1 MGCGPGRQPSARY
14 SPDGGG
20 GWEIL
25 RVDGSTLTTIYTCN
39 EQETCFPDRFHKDGT
54 RVYLQTNKGE
64 GDLVRLE
71 LMDVE
76 TGTTELVESDP
87 ENQVDFD
94 GAIFSNATEELIG
107 TSYVG
112 DRTRYYPKN
121 DAFARDLERVRE
133 ALPEGDYGFRSMTA
147 DDRLMLV
154 AVDSDVDPSSTYV
167 YDRQSGEAELL
178 YRTRPEV
185 PTEHMANMRPVRYT
199 ARDGVEI
206 PAYLTVPKG
215 VEPRNLAVVILP
227 HGGPWA
233 RDAWGFGGFGSSPTA
248 AMRS

>member
-14 SPDGGG
+14 PPDGGG

-54 RVYLQTNKGE
+54 RVYIQTNKGE

-107 TSYVG
+107 TSTSATARATTR
-112 DRTRYYPKN
+112 RTTPSRATSSAFGKRFPKETT
-121 DAFARDLERVRE
+121 AFAR
-133 ALPEGDYGFRSMTA
+133 
-147 DDRLMLV
+147 
-154 AVDSDVDPSSTYV
+154 
-167 YDRQSGEAELL
+167 
-178 YRTRPEV
+178 
-185 PTEHMANMRPVRYT
+185 
-199 ARDGVEI
+199 
-206 PAYLTVPKG
+206 
-215 VEPRNLAVVILP
+215 
-227 HGGPWA
+227 
-233 RDAWGFGGFGSSPTA
+233 
-248 AMRS
+248 